1 MNKQPELTEA
11 DRKAIDEL
19 VEKEFFVNAR
29 PGLKRGAEWGVKYAR
44 AEAIAIIP
52 KANACHLCNYW
63 TREKGCDH
71 RGPDYH
77 YQTEERIFSRINNL
91 EAGIVFH
98 ATFERQQAE
107 RIAELE
113 AENKAVKEEW
123 AAHIEY
129 HKTVVAKRNEL
140 EAEAARLKEEIA
152 LFFRTN
158 VQAPRTAFERLAKAA
173 SKPYNSPTVVQSSV
187 QSPKATPRCFKC
199 GSFDLV
205 PSSTGGTACWKC
217 HAEQPPSVQSPEA
230 KSYNFPPLTKDQQ
243 YWFDLWGKGSKD
255 IPTSWEQRPPI
266 ESPSLVNDQLLEAC
280 KSALWS
286 GAIRFANNALDR
298 SIKEKLEAAIAKA
311 SKEEL

>member
-1 MNKQPELTEA
+1 MSKQPELTEA
-11 DRKAIDEL
+11 DRK
-19 VEKEFFVNAR
+19 
-29 PGLKRGAEWGVKYAR
+29 
-44 AEAIAIIP
+44 IISESWRQ
-52 KANACHLCNYW
+52 YW
-63 TREKGCDH
+63 
-71 RGPDYH
+71 
-77 YQTEERIFSRINNL
+77 NNNDL
-91 EAGIVFH
+91 NSQNMRSYKDGFEAGILH
-98 ATFERQQAE
+98 AREEGDRLLNEQGRIMQQ
-107 RIAELE
+107 RIKELE
-113 AENKAVKEEW
+113 AEV
-123 AAHIEY
+123 
-129 HKTVVAKRNEL
+129 
-140 EAEAARLKEEIA
+140 ARLKEEIA

>member
-140 EAEAARLKEEIA
+140 EAEVAALKELQEIHETESAMLHKEIA
-152 LFFRTN
+152 QLKEDGSEAQRMYY
-158 VQAPRTAFERLAKAA
+158 QLKRE
-173 SKPYNSPTVVQSSV
+173 VQSSV
-187 QSPKATPRCFKC
+187 QSPEPDREATIDMIGAILRRHAIYHDRCAREIA
-199 GSFDLV
+199 DL
-205 PSSTGGTACWKC
+205 
-217 HAEQPPSVQSPEA
+217 
-230 KSYNFPPLTKDQQ
+230 F
-243 YWFDLWGKGSKD
+243 
-255 IPTSWEQRPPI
+255 I
-266 ESPSLVNDQLLEAC
+266 EDAQLKSPSLVNDESQFIAVQAGMTSTVLTFTHLENRHEIKFDGPSITHFINGMLLYSKKAA
-280 KSALWS
+280 K
-286 GAIRFANNALDR
+286 
-298 SIKEKLEAAIAKA
+298 AAIAKA